1 MTYRCSGDF
10 PFLSISLDWLFND
23 RRDKK
28 NTMWTGL
35 TLLAV
40 EATEEAGGLFDLD
53 ATLPLMAIQFLILMA
68 VLNAIFYKPLGA
80 AIDERDAYVRETKG
94 NAQERL
100 AKAEKLAAEYEQS
113 LADTR
118 RDARNVIEK
127 AQAEAQQIAA
137 TNQASAQQ
145 EAAAQR
151 EAVQKE
157 LDEQKT
163 AAMSQLETQV
173 DALSDQILSKL
184 LGSAA

>member
-1 MTYRCSGDF
+1 
-10 PFLSISLDWLFND
+10 
-23 RRDKK
+23 
-28 NTMWTGL
+28 MWTGL

-40 EATEEAGGLFDLD
+40 EAAEATQEGGGLFDLD

-80 AIDERDAYVRETKG
+80 AIDERDTYVRETKG

-113 LADTR
+113 LAEAR
-118 RDARNVIEK
+118 REARGVIEQ
-127 AQAEAQQIAA
+127 AQSEAQKLAA
-137 TNQASAQQ
+137 QSQAAAQQ

-151 EAVQKE
+151 ESVQQE
-157 LDEQKT
+157 LDQQKA

-173 DALSDQILSKL
+173 DSLSNQILGKL

>member
-1 MTYRCSGDF
+1 
-10 PFLSISLDWLFND
+10 
-23 RRDKK
+23 
-28 NTMWTGL
+28 MWTGL
-35 TLLAV
+35 TLLAVEAV

-80 AIDERDAYVRETKG
+80 AIDERDAYVRQAKG

-118 RDARNVIEK
+118 RSARSVIEK
-127 AQAEAQQIAA
+127 AQAEAQQIASA
-137 TNQASAQQ
+137 NQAQAQQ
-145 EAAAQR
+145 EATAQR
-151 EAVQKE
+151 ESVQKE
-157 LDEQKT
+157 LDEQKAT
-163 AAMSQLETQV
+163 ALGQLEKQV
-173 DALSDQILSKL
+173 DSLSDQILNKL

>member
-1 MTYRCSGDF
+1 
-10 PFLSISLDWLFND
+10 
-23 RRDKK
+23 
-28 NTMWTGL
+28 MWTGL

-40 EATEEAGGLFDLD
+40 EAVESVEEAGGLFDLN

-68 VLNAIFYKPLGA
+68 ILNAILYKPLGN
-80 AIDERDAYVRETKG
+80 AIDERDAYVRNTKAG
-94 NAQERL
+94 AQERL
-100 AKAEKLAAEYEQS
+100 AKAEKMAADYEQS

-118 RDARNVIEK
+118 REARSVIET

-137 TNQASAQQ
+137 QKQASAQQ

-157 LDEQKT
+157 LDEQKAT
-163 AAMSQLETQV
+163 ALGQLEKQV
-173 DALSDQILSKL
+173 DSLSDQILGKL

>member
-1 MTYRCSGDF
+1 
-10 PFLSISLDWLFND
+10 
-23 RRDKK
+23 
-28 NTMWTGL
+28 MWTGL

-40 EATEEAGGLFDLD
+40 EAVETTEEAGGLFDLD

-80 AIDERDAYVRETKG
+80 AIDERDTYVRETKG

-118 RDARNVIEK
+118 RDARSVIEK
-127 AQAEAQQIAA
+127 AQAEAQQIASA
-137 TNQASAQQ
+137 NQAKAQQ

-151 EAVQKE
+151 ESVQKE
-157 LDEQKT
+157 LDEQKAT
-163 AAMSQLETQV
+163 AMSQLEQQV
-173 DALSDQILSKL
+173 DSLSDQILNKL

>member
-1 MTYRCSGDF
+1 
-10 PFLSISLDWLFND
+10 
-23 RRDKK
+23 
-28 NTMWTGL
+28 MWTGL
-35 TLLAV
+35 TLLAVEAV

-80 AIDERDAYVRETKG
+80 AIDERDTYVRQTKG

-118 RDARNVIEK
+118 RDARSVIEK
-127 AQAEAQQIAA
+127 AQAEAQQIASA
-137 TNQASAQQ
+137 NQAAAQA

-151 EAVQKE
+151 ESVQKE
-157 LDEQKT
+157 LDEQK
-163 AAMSQLETQV
+163 AAALGQLETRV
-173 DALSDQILSKL
+173 DSLSDQILNKL

>member
-1 MTYRCSGDF
+1 
-10 PFLSISLDWLFND
+10 
-23 RRDKK
+23 
-28 NTMWTGL
+28 MWTGL

-40 EATEEAGGLFDLD
+40 EAVETAEKSGGLFDLD

-80 AIDERDAYVRETKG
+80 AIDERETYVRTAKG
-94 NAQERL
+94 NAKERL

-118 RDARNVIEK
+118 REARSVIEQ
-127 AQAEAQQIAA
+127 AQ
-137 TNQASAQQ
+137 
-145 EAAAQR
+145 AAAQKIAAENQAIAQQAATAER
-151 EAVQKE
+151 EALQKQ
-157 LDEQKT
+157 LDEQKA

-173 DALSDQILSKL
+173 ASLSQQILGKL

>member
-1 MTYRCSGDF
+1 
-10 PFLSISLDWLFND
+10 
-23 RRDKK
+23 
-28 NTMWTGL
+28 MWTAL
-35 TLLAV
+35 TLLAVEAV

-68 VLNAIFYKPLGA
+68 VLNAIFYKPLGE

-100 AKAEKLAAEYEQS
+100 VKAEKLAAEYEQS

-118 RDARNVIEK
+118 REARSVIES
-127 AQAEAQQIAA
+127 AQADAQKIAGEK
-137 TNQASAQQ
+137 QAAAQQ
-145 EAAAQR
+145 EAASKR

-157 LDEQKT
+157 LDEQKQV
-163 AAMSQLETQV
+163 AMSQLESQV
-173 DALSDQILSKL
+173 DSLSDQILGKL

>member
-1 MTYRCSGDF
+1 
-10 PFLSISLDWLFND
+10 
-23 RRDKK
+23 
-28 NTMWTGL
+28 MWTGL
-35 TLLAV
+35 TLLAVEAV

-80 AIDERDAYVRETKG
+80 AIDERDTYVRQTKG

-118 RDARNVIEK
+118 RDARSVIEK
-127 AQAEAQQIAA
+127 AQAEAQQIASA
-137 TNQASAQQ
+137 NQAAAQA

-151 EAVQKE
+151 ESVQKE
-157 LDEQKT
+157 LDEQK
-163 AAMSQLETQV
+163 AAALGQLETRV
-173 DALSDQILSKL
+173 DSLSDQILSKL

>member
-1 MTYRCSGDF
+1 
-10 PFLSISLDWLFND
+10 
-23 RRDKK
+23 
-28 NTMWTGL
+28 MWTGL
-35 TLLAV
+35 TLLAVEAV

-80 AIDERDAYVRETKG
+80 AIDERDAYVRTAKG
-94 NAQERL
+94 SAQERL
-100 AKAEKLAAEYEQS
+100 AKAEKLAAEYEQA

-118 RDARNVIEK
+118 REARSVIEA
-127 AQAEAQQIAA
+127 AQAAAQKIAA
-137 TNQASAQQ
+137 DNQAIAQQ

-157 LDEQKT
+157 LAEQKS
-163 AAMSQLETQV
+163 AALSQLEKQV
-173 DALSDQILSKL
+173 DSLSDQILGKL

>member
-1 MTYRCSGDF
+1 
-10 PFLSISLDWLFND
+10 
-23 RRDKK
+23 
-28 NTMWTGL
+28 MWTGL
-35 TLLAV
+35 TLLAVVAV

-80 AIDERDAYVRETKG
+80 AIDERDTYVRETKG

-118 RDARNVIEK
+118 RNARNVIEK
-127 AQAEAQQIAA
+127 AQAEAQQIASA
-137 TNQASAQQ
+137 NQAEAQQ
-145 EAAAQR
+145 EATAQR
-151 EAVQKE
+151 ESVQKE
-157 LDEQKT
+157 LDEQKAT
-163 AAMSQLETQV
+163 AMSQLEQKV
-173 DALSDQILSKL
+173 DSLSDQILNKL

>member
-1 MTYRCSGDF
+1 
-10 PFLSISLDWLFND
+10 
-23 RRDKK
+23 
-28 NTMWTGL
+28 MWTAL

-40 EATEEAGGLFDLD
+40 EAAEATEEAGGLFDLD

-80 AIDERDAYVRETKG
+80 AIDERDTYVRETKG

-100 AKAEKLAAEYEQS
+100 AKAEKLAAEYEQA

-118 RDARNVIEK
+118 REARSVIES
-127 AQAEAQQIAA
+127 AQAEAQKVAA
-137 TNQASAQQ
+137 EKQAAAQQ
-145 EAAAQR
+145 EAAAKR

-157 LDEQKT
+157 LDEQKQ
-163 AAMSQLETQV
+163 AAMSQLESQV
-173 DALSDQILSKL
+173 DSLSDQILGKL